1 MDTTKSDVTS
11 EPNILRSPTKICVAD
26 VLFQVRLDHN
36 SNSTNS
42 ILNFVPRV
50 EDGGK
55 FLKCRAENVEMAAS
69 QIEDS
74 WNLEINCKMLAGR
87 WLGGYTLF
95 YFMMTQI
102 SHWLSCHSDQTLMR
116 TKLKKVTT
124 FISNAASRQNRQS
137 TKLPGGSM

>member
-1 MDTTKSDVTS
+1 M
-11 EPNILRSPTKICVAD
+11 RSPTKICVAD

-74 WNLEINCKMLAGR
+74 WNLEINCKMLAGS
-87 WLGGYTLF
+87 WLGGWLYIILF
-95 YFMMTQI
+95 HDDSDLPLTRLSLGPNFDADKIKEGDDVYFECSIEAKPAIYKT
-102 SHWLSCHSDQTLMR
+102 SWWFNVS
-116 TKLKKVTT
+116 
-124 FISNAASRQNRQS
+124 
-137 TKLPGGSM
+137 

>member
-1 MDTTKSDVTS
+1 MIS
-11 EPNILRSPTKICVAD
+11 LTKIA

-69 QIEDS
+69 QVEDS
-74 WNLEINCKMLAGR
+74 WNLEINCKIG
-87 WLGGYTLF
+87 LGGWLYIIPFHDDSDLPLTLLSLGPNFDADKIKEGDDVYFECSIEAKPAIYKTSWWFNVSKMSVIYT
-95 YFMMTQI
+95 
-102 SHWLSCHSDQTLMR
+102 SSCNLE
-116 TKLKKVTT
+116 K
-124 FISNAASRQNRQS
+124 
-137 TKLPGGSM
+137 

>member
-1 MDTTKSDVTS
+1 MNLTWSS
-11 EPNILRSPTKICVAD
+11 
-26 VLFQVRLDHN
+26 VLFQVSLEHN

-42 ILNFVPRV
+42 ILNFVPGE

-74 WNLEINCKMLAGR
+74 WNLEINCKILPSPVGWAG
-87 WLGGYTLF
+87 GSIILF
-95 YFMMTQI
+95 YLMMTQI
-102 SHWLSCHSDQTLMR
+102 SPGLSSHLDQTLMR

-124 FISNAASRQNRQS
+124 SISSAALRPNRQS
-137 TKLPGGSM
+137 TKLPGGST

>member
-1 MDTTKSDVTS
+1 MIS
-11 EPNILRSPTKICVAD
+11 LTKIA

-69 QIEDS
+69 QVEDS

-95 YFMMTQI
+95 YFMTTQI
-102 SHWLSCHSDQTLMR
+102 SH
-116 TKLKKVTT
+116 
-124 FISNAASRQNRQS
+124 
-137 TKLPGGSM
+137 

>member
-1 MDTTKSDVTS
+1 MIS
-11 EPNILRSPTKICVAD
+11 LTKIA

-69 QIEDS
+69 QVEDS
-74 WNLEINCKMLAGR
+74 WNLEINCKMVSGR
-87 WLGGYTLF
+87 LRYILF
-95 YFMMTQI
+95 HFMMTQI
-102 SHWLSCHSDQTLMR
+102 SH
-116 TKLKKVTT
+116 
-124 FISNAASRQNRQS
+124 
-137 TKLPGGSM
+137 